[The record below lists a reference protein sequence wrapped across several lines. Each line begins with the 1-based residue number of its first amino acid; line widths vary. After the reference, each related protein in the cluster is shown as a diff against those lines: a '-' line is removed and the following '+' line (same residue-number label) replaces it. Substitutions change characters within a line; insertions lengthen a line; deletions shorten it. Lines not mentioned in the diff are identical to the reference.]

1 MEILSYLVAFSKN
14 ANFTKF
20 SFDWETLVKLGI
32 FFIRE
37 NMTWTRKKV
46 QGSDA
51 TNSEVSPFDGEP
63 FLCPS
68 NDPDQGS
75 VGPTAWHNP
84 DATPEPSTLAGR
96 EPPTDPHPPGAK
108 LMKSNLSLNIGALAK
123 LITITYLPKVCF
135 IKIWTTYKM

>member
-1 MEILSYLVAFSKN
+1 MNPI
-14 ANFTKF
+14 
-20 SFDWETLVKLGI
+20 
-32 FFIRE
+32 
-37 NMTWTRKKV
+37 KV

-84 DATPEPSTLAGR
+84 DVTPEPSTLAGAH
-96 EPPTDPHPPGAK
+96 TDPHPPGAK
-108 LMKSNLSLNIGALAK
+108 LMKSNLSLNIGALVGK
-123 LITITYLPKVCF
+123 TNYTYLPF
-135 IKIWTTYKM
+135 YLA

>member
-1 MEILSYLVAFSKN
+1 M
-14 ANFTKF
+14 
-20 SFDWETLVKLGI
+20 
-32 FFIRE
+32 
-37 NMTWTRKKV
+37 

-84 DATPEPSTLAGR
+84 DVTPEPSTLAGAH
-96 EPPTDPHPPGAK
+96 TDPHPPGAK

-123 LITITYLPKVCF
+123 LITITYLSAYFFK
-135 IKIWTTYKM
+135 